1 MNELDYIVKVAYECL
16 EDEDDIIYD
25 FVGEDDFDKAMYYAL
40 SKIKKITNLEGI
52 INYLRKITHISES
65 EAFRKGRSRHCS
77 SSGDNYITCEG
88 YMAFIQE
95 GKYRKHIGIM
105 KNE

>member
-1 MNELDYIVKVAYECL
+1 MNELEYIVEIAYECL
-16 EDEDDIIYD
+16 EDDDDRTCD

-40 SKIKKITNLEGI
+40 SKTKKITDLEGI
-52 INYLRKITHISES
+52 INYMRKMTHISES

-77 SSGDNYITCEG
+77 GSGDNYITCEG

-95 GKYRKHIGIM
+95 GKYRNNTGIM

>member
-1 MNELDYIVKVAYECL
+1 MNELDYIVKIAYECI
-16 EDEDDIIYD
+16 EDEDDRIDD
-25 FVGEDDFDKAMYYAL
+25 FVGENEFDKAMYYAL
-40 SKIKKITNLEGI
+40 SKTKQLTNLEGI
-52 INYLRKITHISES
+52 INYLRKMTHISES
-65 EAFRKGRSRHCS
+65 EAFRKGKSRNCR

-95 GKYRKHIGIM
+95 NKYRKSIGVM